1 MNKEFTRCKKAGGRR
16 CRFPVLRFIM
26 MIISGLALLAA
37 CSHTT
42 AYAAENPTNSIVQT
56 GEKSYYEGDG
66 VFSLWGD
73 NKQKHYTTLHVFPDS
88 LDRQSIQ
95 YVTYYCVTNYGRRCK
110 YRFIGYDNGV
120 EVFRS
125 GLADY
130 GESIYIGGTNFN
142 QYDVYLSDYDDNGDM
157 IKVETLTTAAHKWT
171 FTYYV
176 PLPTQPEG
184 EEETVPTTEY
194 IDLSDIENEAD
205 LYYMEYDPDMFDYF
219 GGVLSFFNNIS
230 LIMSSIMDMN
240 DYIWFLWMPIF
251 ILTLVRWIMWGD

>member
-16 CRFPVLRFIM
+16 CRFPVFRFILL
-26 MIISGLALLAA
+26 IISGIILFAA
-37 CSHTT
+37 CKNDV
-42 AYAAENPTNSIVQT
+42 AYAVENPTNAIEQT

-88 LDRQSIQ
+88 LDRHSIQ

-125 GLADY
+125 GLAEY

-171 FTYYV
+171 YTYYV

-194 IDLSDIENEAD
+194 LDLTEVDEEIDYDDLTYDSDN
-205 LYYMEYDPDMFDYF
+205 FDF
-219 GGVLSFFNNIS
+219 GAGIFSFFDGIADIIGIIVGTDRY
-230 LIMSSIMDMN
+230 L
-240 DYIWFLWMPIF
+240 YLLWTPIF
-251 ILTLVRWIMWGD
+251 TLMIIRWIMWGD